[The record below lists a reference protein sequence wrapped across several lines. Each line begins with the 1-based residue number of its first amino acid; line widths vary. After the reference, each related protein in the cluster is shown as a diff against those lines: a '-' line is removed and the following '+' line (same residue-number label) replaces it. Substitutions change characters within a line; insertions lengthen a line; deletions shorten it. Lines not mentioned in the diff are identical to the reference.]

1 MTKEQALH
9 WGISHVAWGY
19 FFLYFH
25 FNINNINLLP
35 SFVGYALFLSAI
47 GLLAR
52 EERAVLLLRTM
63 GILLTAWHAL
73 TWVMSWFGA
82 SVEGAW
88 QFVELLVTLVNLY
101 FHFQLLTNIASI
113 ATKYQPEGHAL
124 DARLLQCRTIQTVML
139 TAISI
144 ITACH
149 PWLSE
154 LWAAISIIL
163 MIVYLVAGF
172 TLMYLLFTL
181 RKHIQAAQ
189 EQP

>member
-1 MTKEQALH
+1 MTQKQALYR
-9 WGISHVAWGY
+9 GISHAAWGY

-35 SFVGYALFLSAI
+35 PFVGYLLFLSATT
-47 GLLAR
+47 LLAR
-52 EERAVLLLRTM
+52 EERALLLLRTM
-63 GILLTAWHAL
+63 GILLTAWHFL
-73 TWVMSWFGA
+73 IWVMSWFGA
-82 SVEGAW
+82 SPEGAW
-88 QFVELLVTLVNLY
+88 QFVDLLVTLVNLY

-113 ATKYQPEGHAL
+113 ATKYQPEGHTL
-124 DARLLQCRTIQTVML
+124 DTQLLQCRTIQTVML

-144 ITACH
+144 ITVCH

-154 LWAAISIIL
+154 FWAAISIIL

-181 RKHIQAAQ
+181 RKHIRAAQ
-189 EQP
+189 ERQ

>member
-9 WGISHVAWGY
+9 RGISYMAWGY

-47 GLLAR
+47 RLLAR
-52 EERAVLLLRTM
+52 EEQAVLLLRTM

-73 TWVMSWFGA
+73 TWVMRWFGA

-88 QFVELLVTLVNLY
+88 QFADLLVTLVNLY

-113 ATKYQPEGHAL
+113 ATKYQPAGHTL

-139 TAISI
+139 TAISL

-154 LWAAISIIL
+154 LWAAISIVF

-172 TLMYLLFTL
+172 TLMHLLFTL
-181 RKHIQAAQ
+181 RKHISTAQARQ
-189 EQP
+189 